1 MNRTERKKNRT
12 DRAWNKLYLRL
23 EQERLIPSRE
33 DEKLRA
39 LPLWKWGLA
48 VAAVL
53 ALCIYSGISYF
64 TEDPSPDQT
73 FLVQQN
79 KELSTL
85 VTTLEDGSIVY
96 LGGETSLHYPEH
108 FLPERREVML
118 QGQALFDV
126 AGNKDRPF
134 LIETNET
141 QIEVLGTAF
150 NVKSDGAAPFELSV
164 QRGKVKVT
172 LKKTN
177 QEVYV
182 KAGETVILTSGK
194 FHLDISKDN
203 GQFARYL
210 ENMRFKDELL
220 ANILRVVNLHF
231 SEKQLILSPEL
242 AERRLTV
249 AFLNDSPEAVAEL
262 ICLAMNLKCTREGNI
277 LKLSEE

>member
-1 MNRTERKKNRT
+1 MNRIERKKNRT